1 MIGRLTGVVG
11 YLAED
16 HALIDVGG
24 VGYLVHCSTQTLAR
38 LPAAGG
44 RVSLFTELEVREDG
58 WKLMGFPTLL
68 EREWHKL
75 LTGVQGV
82 GAKVSLAILGAL
94 GPEGVAHAVALQD
107 AGALRRAPG
116 VGPKLAQRLLLD
128 LKGKSPG
135 VVSLGAPAEAE
146 APEPARDAAA
156 PEAEAASAPGGAAG
170 RKRGAKAAPS
180 ARDEEAEA
188 RRLAE
193 TEALSALSN
202 LGYAPSD
209 AAAALRKAS
218 AEGVSGTSDLIRA
231 ALKALAPQN

>member
-24 VGYLVHCSTQTLAR
+24 VGYLVHCSNRTLSA

-44 RVSLFTELEVREDG
+44 RVSLYTELEVREDG
-58 WKLMGFPTLL
+58 WKLMGFPSLL

-75 LTGVQGV
+75 LTSVQGV
-82 GAKVSLAILGAL
+82 GAKASLAILGAL
-94 GPEGVAHAVALQD
+94 GPEGVAHAIALQD
-107 AGALRRAPG
+107 PAPLRRAPG

-135 VVSLGAPAEAE
+135 VVSLGAPVEAE
-146 APEPARDAAA
+146 APEPVADAAP
-156 PEAEAASAPGGAAG
+156 PEEAARKTSAA
-170 RKRGAKAAPS
+170 RSAKK
-180 ARDEEAEA
+180 DEIAEE
-188 RRLAE
+188 RRIAE
-193 TEALSALSN
+193 TDALSALSN
-202 LGYAPSD
+202 LGYAPAE
-209 AAAALRKAS
+209 AAAAIRKAS
-218 AEGVSGTSDLIRA
+218 AEGVAGAADLIRA

>member
-24 VGYLVHCSTQTLAR
+24 VGYLVHCSNRTLSA

-44 RVSLFTELEVREDG
+44 RVSLYTELEVREDG
-58 WKLMGFPTLL
+58 WKLMGFPSLL

-75 LTGVQGV
+75 LTSVQGV
-82 GAKVSLAILGAL
+82 GAKVSLGILGAL
-94 GPEGVAHAVALQD
+94 GPEGVAHAIALQD
-107 AGALRRAPG
+107 PAPLRRAPG

-135 VVSLGAPAEAE
+135 VVSLGAPVEAE
-146 APEPARDAAA
+146 SPEPVTDAAP
-156 PEAEAASAPGGAAG
+156 PEAAARKKSA
-170 RKRGAKAAPS
+170 KSAKP
-180 ARDEEAEA
+180 DEEAEA
-188 RRLAE
+188 RRRAE

-202 LGYAPSD
+202 LGYAPAE
-209 AAAALRKAS
+209 AAAAIRKAS
-218 AEGVSGTSDLIRA
+218 AEGVAGTSDLIRA